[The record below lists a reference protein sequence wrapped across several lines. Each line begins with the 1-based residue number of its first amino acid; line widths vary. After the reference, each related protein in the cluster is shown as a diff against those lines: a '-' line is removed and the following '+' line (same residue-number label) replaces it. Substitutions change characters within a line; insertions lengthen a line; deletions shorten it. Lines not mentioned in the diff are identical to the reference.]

1 MRFRKA
7 RLKDAKGI
15 AEVLTKSYNIKNIK
29 EGMDVFRYEAK
40 KFHNYLVAEENGR
53 IIGLVTWIVHGLP
66 KHQLCEL
73 DRIAVLPEYRGKGV
87 SRKLFDA
94 LVKDAKQFYKKNKS
108 KLRKLYLL
116 TPADNIRAHRFY
128 EKLGF
133 KPRVSFEEGMKELIK
148 WSDKEKAVDMVD
160 KATGELKE
168 KGLLKDVER

>member
-1 MRFRKA
+1 MNIRKA
-7 RLKDAKGI
+7 TLKDAKGI
-15 AEVLTKSYNIKNIK
+15 ANVLAESYNIKDLK
-29 EGMDVFRYEAK
+29 EGISVFKNETK
-40 KFHNYLVAEENGR
+40 KSHHYIIAEDNGK
-53 IIGLVTWIVHGLP
+53 IVGIVTWLMHGLQ

-116 TPADNIRAHRFY
+116 THADNIRAHRFY

-133 KPRVSFEEGMKELIK
+133 KHETTLKQHYYK
-148 WSDKEKAVDMVD
+148 DKDEYIYSMFF
-160 KATGELKE
+160 
-168 KGLLKDVER
+168 